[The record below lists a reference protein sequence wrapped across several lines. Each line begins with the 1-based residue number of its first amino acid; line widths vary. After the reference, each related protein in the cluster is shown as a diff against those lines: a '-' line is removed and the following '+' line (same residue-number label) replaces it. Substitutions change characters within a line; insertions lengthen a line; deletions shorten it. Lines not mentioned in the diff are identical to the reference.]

1 MSDEV
6 QKGHPHEGHSDPNM
20 AYHIKWP
27 YSDRA
32 FLWSDKATK
41 RSKTD
46 PCGVN
51 FMPLATE
58 LRSWLLRKGGKVS
71 YFSHDRDGRGPLTL
85 TNPYTESGS
94 VLALMYADAVNEAHA
109 FSNATDEMDN
119 ISAEMRRSRF
129 YSELAL
135 LNVRISEACIKQL
148 LFCTAI
154 ATKDYKKSALGGLLV
169 RECRACEK
177 AGQPHNISLLGSLA
191 HRFELC
197 LQIEGCL
204 DKHLAIANRRRNTQA
219 AHATFSGFDPK
230 PVKQVRAWL
239 NREVTEL
246 GEELVH
252 LLQHI
257 GQIEAKMREELE
269 YALSVGMQ
277 DPWWQSM

>member
-1 MSDEV
+1 MVDEV
-6 QKGHPHEGHSDPNM
+6 QEGQDLPHEGHSDPSI

-32 FLWSDKATK
+32 FLWNDKATK
-41 RSKTD
+41 RRKTD

-58 LRSWLLRKGGKVS
+58 LRSWLLREGGQVS
-71 YFSHDRDGRGPLTL
+71 YFSHDREGRGPLTI

-94 VLALMYADAVNEAHA
+94 VLTLMYADAVNEAHA
-109 FSNATDEMDN
+109 FANATDEMDD
-119 ISAEMRRSRF
+119 
-129 YSELAL
+129 
-135 LNVRISEACIKQL
+135 ISEACIKQL

-169 RECRACEK
+169 RECRACQK

-191 HRFELC
+191 HRFGLC

-219 AHATFSGFDPK
+219 SHATFSGFEPK
-230 PVKQVRAWL
+230 PVKEVRTRL
-239 NREVTEL
+239 SSEVTKL

-252 LLQHI
+252 MLQHI
-257 GQIEAKMREELE
+257 GQIEDKMREELE

-277 DPWWQSM
+277 DPWWQPM